1 MNRLSRR
8 GPHRCPAQG
17 ASVIP
22 SGIDPMPA
30 SHAAAERADE
40 HLS

>member
-8 GPHRCPAQG
+8 LAHRCPAQG
-17 ASVIP
+17 VSVL
-22 SGIDPMPA
+22 IDPMPA